1 MDLGLKDKVV
11 VVAGGA
17 KGIGAAIVRACAAE
31 QAIPIIV
38 DRDLDVGRALQS
50 EVQDENVQCG
60 LITVDLAI
68 ADNCAKAVAQIIANF
83 GRVDALV
90 NGGVSGD
97 DVALEHGSAG
107 QYFEMLN
114 RKLVPCYSLAHYSLP
129 YLKES
134 RGSIVNVGWKDA
146 RQGSASW
153 TGAVM
158 ALTREWAAELLP
170 YGVRVNMV
178 LAKGMGQVKVDEDI
192 LKNAAEPQVTM
203 AEDVAAVVMFLLS
216 AKSSHTTGQHLR
228 VEGSRGRFGPPPA

>member
-1 MDLGLKDKVV
+1 MDLGLKGKIV

-38 DRDLDVGRALQS
+38 DRDLDVGRALQA
-50 EVQDENVQCG
+50 EVQHGNVQCG

-68 ADNCAKAVAQIIANF
+68 ADNCAKAVAQTIAAF
-83 GRVDALV
+83 GRINALV
-90 NGGVSGD
+90 NGGISGD

-107 QYFEMLN
+107 EYFEMLN
-114 RKLVPCYSLAHYSLP
+114 RKLVPCYSLAHDSLP

-134 RGSIVNVGWKDA
+134 RGSIVNVSSK
-146 RQGSASW
+146 QGSASC

-170 YGVRVNMV
+170 FGVRVNMV
-178 LAKGMGQVKVDEDI
+178 LAQAMGQGNIDEGI
-192 LKNAAEPQVTM
+192 LKNAAETQATM

-216 AKSSHTTGQHLR
+216 AKSSHTTGQHLH
-228 VEGSRGRFGPPPA
+228 VEGGGGRFGTEPA